1 MEYALKSGKSISL
14 KNGAVAKI
22 MGYISLTDEYI
33 GYVVGISSV
42 TLKQKT
48 KATTWTKEGV
58 NTELSDY
65 NIKVISSTN
74 ELAEYALQNGIGMTI
89 KTPYVFSH
97 LDKLDPNRIWLQR
110 NYAKRIEDV
119 KPINHYYI
127 EDHFN
132 LENEQ
137 SKELVEVLEKVT
149 GIYNNL
155 TAKNGWYDESE
166 QRWVSFTYF
175 NLYLK
180 PSKKAIE
187 NAEYKVAEY
196 TWNDNELVYNLS
208 LK

>member
-1 MEYALKSGKSISL
+1 MNNQELK
-14 KNGAVAKI
+14 AKLI
-22 MGYISLTDEYI
+22 EQAKEILPKGF
-33 GYVVGISSV
+33 GISVRIGACSV
-42 TLKQKT
+42 FS
-48 KATTWTKEGV
+48 V
-58 NTELSDY
+58 
-65 NIKVISSTN
+65 
-74 ELAEYALQNGIGMTI
+74 TI

-155 TAKNGWYDESE
+155 TAKDGWYDESE